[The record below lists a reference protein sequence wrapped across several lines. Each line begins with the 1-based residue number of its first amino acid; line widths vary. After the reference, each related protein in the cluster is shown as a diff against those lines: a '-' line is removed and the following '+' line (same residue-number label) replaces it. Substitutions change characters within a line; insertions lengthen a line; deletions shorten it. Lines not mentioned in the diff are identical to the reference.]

1 MISRILYVSDAV
13 GAAGEN
19 LLSMADILG
28 ASDRNNRRDH
38 VSGLLAFHNGRFLQ
52 VLEGARADLDRL
64 MRRLQDDSRH
74 TNIRILVDQP
84 IAERTF
90 SWPMARAPLTPALKA
105 LIAEAACPI
114 EHGPSA
120 VERLRE
126 SARALPAA
134 A

>member
-1 MISRILYVSDAV
+1 MINRLLYVSDAV

-52 VLEGARADLDRL
+52 VIEGDRIDLDRL
-64 MRRLQDDSRH
+64 MRRLREDSRH
-74 TNIRILVDQP
+74 TNIRILMDQP
-84 IAERTF
+84 AAERLF
-90 SWPMARAPLTPALKA
+90 RWPMARAPLTPALKT
-105 LIAEAACPI
+105 LIAEAVCPV

-126 SARALPAA
+126 AARALPQAA
-134 A
+134 